1 MEEARTVLKRLRQA
15 QEDPNDIAAKEEF
28 YQISEQLKLDE
39 AKLKATG
46 HSKWVSVW
54 KKPSY
59 RRRMISKHFLTDH
72 HVSNARYTRLIDCSG
87 LLDPVGC
94 RVQRTFNHQCK

>member
-1 MEEARTVLKRLRQA
+1 MISKGKVEEARTILQRLRKA
-15 QEDPNDIAAKEEF
+15 PEDPNDIAAKEEF

-46 HSKWVSVW
+46 HSKWMSVW

-59 RRRMISKHFLTDH
+59 RRRMISEYPENIIYQH
-72 HVSNARYTRLIDCSG
+72 HRIQQLIDH
-87 LLDPVGC
+87 L
-94 RVQRTFNHQCK
+94 